1 MRSSFSP
8 EADNKDWSELN
19 TFDVTAV
26 SSPPPDKKQ
35 SIKLP
40 LGTDQREALKLDIAL
55 LGTPIW
61 L

>member
-1 MRSSFSP
+1 MRMRSSFSP

-40 LGTDQREALKLDIAL
+40 LGTDQREH
-55 LGTPIW
+55 
-61 L
+61 